1 MRLAPSSVGCDDDAN
16 CERLANRGPRRVAMD
31 AEEGRDDARRQLR
44 EAEEEEELEPK
55 IFFTV
60 GVIKRRTPL
69 SAEVNGNLKR
79 RSDRDGR
86 ARNLLKG
93 GSVIKRRP
101 TRTSAYLA
109 VERYGRA
116 DGRTARSRGWERVS
130 EW

>member
-1 MRLAPSSVGCDDDAN
+1 MPKKDGTTPEDN
-16 CERLANRGPRRVAMD
+16 YERRSA
-31 AEEGRDDARRQLR
+31 
-44 EAEEEEELEPK
+44 EEELEPK

-60 GVIKRRTPL
+60 GVIKRRTPPL
-69 SAEVNGNLKR
+69 SAEVNGNLNR

>member
-1 MRLAPSSVGCDDDAN
+1 MMRLAPSSVGCDDDPN

-44 EAEEEEELEPK
+44 EAEEEELEPK

-109 VERYGRA
+109 VGRYGRT
-116 DGRTARSRGWERVS
+116 DGRRGQEGGS
-130 EW
+130 E